1 MNPIQVLM
9 DEHRVIEQAID
20 ALGAY
25 SDAVVAG
32 ADHPREDLAEL
43 VAFIRGFADRHHHGK
58 EEDILFRV
66 MAEEGM
72 PTHAGPLAVM
82 LFEHEQGRQL
92 TAALGELAESDGA
105 WTGMHRDELDQ
116 IAYGYAQL
124 LLAHI
129 QKEDNILYPMADQR
143 LGKEAWNH
151 IDAAFEAFESEPDNI
166 AAAARFRESARNLA
180 ERYHN

>member
-9 DEHRVIEQAID
+9 DEHRVIEQAIG

-25 SDAVVAG
+25 ADAVVAG

-105 WTGMHRDELDQ
+105 WTGTQRDELDQ